1 MKPEEIAAYIGAAA
15 WLPQIFIWIYNA
27 SVKTN
32 LKIIPEKFV
41 SIGYTSFGPIFNI
54 RMALLAK
61 NRDLIVDG
69 IDVVIRHEDGDSH
82 QMQWSGLAETFSEI
96 TDLSGNKQTVG
107 RDQTPIAIKVGT
119 SLFLEKLVRFQE
131 PTFIDADGE
140 LIKKVVENFNYL
152 KKSRP
157 DSYVDEVLASKEMF
171 DLIELRK
178 KWFWWKIGK
187 YEVDFKVRSPDK
199 FSLDQSKFSFELLKV
214 HLDDLLQNSDSIEAD
229 LGNTIR
235 SNLSNFKPESF
246 TWKWVN
252 TELKR

>member
-15 WLPQIFIWIYNA
+15 WLPQIFIWVYSAVI
-27 SVKTN
+27 KTR
-32 LKIIPEKFV
+32 LKIIPEKFA

-119 SLFLEKLVRFQE
+119 SIFLEKLIRFQE
-131 PTFIDADGE
+131 PAFKDADGK
-140 LIKKVVENFNYL
+140 LIKKVVEHFNFL
-152 KKSRP
+152 KQSRP
-157 DSYVDEVLASKEMF
+157 DSYVEEVLASKEMF
-171 DLIELRK
+171 DLIELRR
-178 KWFWWKIGK
+178 KWLWWKPGK
-187 YEVDFKVRSPDK
+187 YEVDFQVRSPDK
-199 FSLDQSKFSFELLKV
+199 FNLDQSKFAFELSKV
-214 HLDDLLQNSDSIEAD
+214 DLDDLLRNGASIESD
-229 LGNTIR
+229 LKNTIR
-235 SNLSNFKPESF
+235 SNLPDFKPEAF

-252 TELKR
+252 AELMR

>member
-15 WLPQIFIWIYNA
+15 WLPQIFIWVYHLL
-27 SVKTN
+27 VKTK
-32 LKIIPEKFV
+32 LKIIPEKFA

-119 SLFLEKLVRFQE
+119 NLFLEKLVRFQE
-131 PTFIDADGE
+131 PAFISADAT
-140 LIKKVVENFNYL
+140 LIKKVVGHFNFL
-152 KKSRP
+152 KQARP
-157 DSYVDEVLASKEMF
+157 DSYVDEVLNSKEMF

-178 KWFWWKIGK
+178 KWFWWKPGK
-187 YEVDFKVRSPDK
+187 YEVDFQVRSPDK
-199 FSLDQSKFSFELLKV
+199 FYLDQSKFSFELSKV
-214 HLDDLLQNSDSIEAD
+214 DLDDLLQNGISIEAD
-229 LGNTIR
+229 LRNTIR
-235 SNLSNFKPESF
+235 SNLTDFKPEVFS
-246 TWKWVN
+246 WKWVSAV
-252 TELKR
+252 LMR